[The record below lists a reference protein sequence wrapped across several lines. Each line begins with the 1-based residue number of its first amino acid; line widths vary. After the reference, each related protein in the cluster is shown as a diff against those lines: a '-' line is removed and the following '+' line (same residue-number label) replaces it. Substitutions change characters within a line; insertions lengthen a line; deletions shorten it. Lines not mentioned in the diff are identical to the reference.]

1 MGRIQKKQTAVQKQK
16 KQKKIMMKQQKS
28 DDEGKAVS
36 FKKSNKVLSVLKKQ
50 GKEVKGGTGGSII
63 NNDSVINRWMQF
75 LREVKVEFKKVAWPS
90 RIQTA
95 GSTVIVIILVIF
107 VSFYLGLVD
116 VILSGLIRL
125 VLH

>member
-28 DDEGKAVS
+28 DDKGKAVS

-75 LREVKVEFKKVAWPS
+75 LREVKVEFKKVVWPS

>member
-63 NNDSVINRWMQF
+63 SNDSVMNRWMQF

-95 GSTVIVIILVIF
+95 GSTVIIIILVIF